1 MNLYI
6 VRHGNTFKDTEV
18 PKRIG
23 QFTDLPLVESGIIQA
38 HKLGKYF
45 KNKDIKFD
53 LAFSSNLLRTKT
65 TAEIILSY
73 NSSNLELNFDD
84 LFTEI
89 DHGIDEGKTD
99 KEIINRIGSEAL
111 ISWETLAIEPNG
123 WVINKDLR
131 ILGWIKLLERI
142 TKFDNVLIV
151 TSNGAARIALIAF
164 DLLKNVE
171 NIKLKTGSI
180 GILNIEN
187 NNNIQMVEW
196 GIQP

>member
-1 MNLYI
+1 LYI
-6 VRHGNTFKDTEV
+6 VRHGNTFNDTEV
-18 PKRIG
+18 PRRIG

-45 KNKDIKFD
+45 KNNDIKFD
-53 LAFSSNLLRTKT
+53 LAFTSNLLRTKT

-73 NSSNLELNFDD
+73 NSSNLKLNFDD

-99 KEIINRIGSEAL
+99 QEIIDRIGSEAL

-123 WVINKDLR
+123 WVINKNLR

-180 GILNIEN
+180 GILNID